1 MGNPFPTS
9 QAEMP
14 IINRI
19 SPTIDTLKQE
29 LREAD
34 GILSVK
40 VEHLL
45 VIVGGE
51 RAGSNIRKWL
61 IQHLR
66 DNRIDILGE
75 IPASKHEYVRLFDLD
90 LPSGDLYADLQKP
103 GIEQDERLRELID
116 RDCRQ
121 KLRQIRAIVS

>member
-1 MGNPFPTS
+1 MPEIRDQVGSTVKRRFAN
-9 QAEMP
+9 AEM
-14 IINRI
+14 
-19 SPTIDTLKQE
+19 
-29 LREAD
+29 
-34 GILSVK
+34 
-40 VEHLL
+40 
-45 VIVGGE
+45 GE
-51 RAGSNIRKWL
+51 RAGSNMRKL
-61 IQHLR
+61 IIQLLR

-75 IPASKHEYVRLFDLD
+75 IPASKHEFVRLFNLD

>member
-1 MGNPFPTS
+1 
-9 QAEMP
+9 MP
-14 IINRI
+14 IIKRI

-29 LREAD
+29 LREAG

-51 RAGSNIRKWL
+51 RAGSNMRKL
-61 IQHLR
+61 IIQHLR

-75 IPASKHEYVRLFDLD
+75 IPASKHEFVRLFNLD